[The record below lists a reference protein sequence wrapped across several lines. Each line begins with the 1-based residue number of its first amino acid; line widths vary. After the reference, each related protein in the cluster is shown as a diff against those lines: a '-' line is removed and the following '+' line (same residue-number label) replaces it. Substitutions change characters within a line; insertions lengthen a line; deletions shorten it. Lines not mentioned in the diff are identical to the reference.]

1 MSRTGCLRIAATAT
15 LFGLLSASFV
25 LIGFV
30 KAAHN
35 FPQPAVNGPHGA
47 DRFPTARSN
56 HLALLIAT

>member
-1 MSRTGCLRIAATAT
+1 MSRTGLFKIVVTAA
-15 LFGLLSASFV
+15 LLGLSTSLVS
-25 LIGFV
+25 IGLV
-30 KAAHN
+30 KAAPN